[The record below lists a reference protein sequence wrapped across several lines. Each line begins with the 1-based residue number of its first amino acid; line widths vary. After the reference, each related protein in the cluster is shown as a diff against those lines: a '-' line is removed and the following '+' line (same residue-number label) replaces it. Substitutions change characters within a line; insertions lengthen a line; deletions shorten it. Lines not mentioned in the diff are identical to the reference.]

1 MCLANAA
8 YVKTKLKMN
17 CHEHNQIE
25 HQELSVYQGLF
36 KRKVRCSEKK
46 TPEASLPSA
55 SEAQDLPGLAWGC
68 SCFLALRF
76 LINCW
81 ADDAKAVFGMAGKA
95 AGP

>member
-46 TPEASLPSA
+46 NTRGIIAERVGGSRFARLGLGLFLLPRL
-55 SEAQDLPGLAWGC
+55 EIPH
-68 SCFLALRF
+68 
-76 LINCW
+76 
-81 ADDAKAVFGMAGKA
+81 
-95 AGP
+95 